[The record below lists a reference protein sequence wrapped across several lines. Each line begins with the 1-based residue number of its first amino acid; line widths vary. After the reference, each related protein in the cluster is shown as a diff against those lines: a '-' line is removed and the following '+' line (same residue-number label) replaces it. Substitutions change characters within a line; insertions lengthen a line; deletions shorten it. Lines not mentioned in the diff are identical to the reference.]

1 MLKISIPH
9 HTIQSIIEDTLYYH
23 IKAFCGGDFNTTFL
37 QEDTASTTIEPPLV
51 TPTAANRYA
60 DH

>member
-1 MLKISIPH
+1 M
-9 HTIQSIIEDTLYYH
+9 YYH